1 MNLRNDKQPKAIHLY
16 YFHKLLHYSSTPPIV
31 VIVVLKAGSR
41 LRVQHKMTRN
51 NEIGWELTI
60 I

>member
-51 NEIGWELTI
+51 NEIG
-60 I
+60 